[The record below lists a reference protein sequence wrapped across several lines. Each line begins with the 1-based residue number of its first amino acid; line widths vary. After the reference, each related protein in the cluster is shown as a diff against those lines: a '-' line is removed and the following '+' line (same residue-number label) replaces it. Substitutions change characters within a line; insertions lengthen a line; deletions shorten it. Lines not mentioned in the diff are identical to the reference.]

1 MNRKSRRRIAKS
13 RAIARALKKAGI
25 APLAP
30 REKKAARVH
39 QVAPGTFNK
48 KDSHKPT
55 EATLALA
62 RKLALKYRMPLADA
76 IKIVQGR
83 VRNKRGLSRG
93 PLFGNQHA
101 RRYVNG

>member
-1 MNRKSRRRIAKS
+1 MAK
-13 RAIARALKKAGI
+13 ALKKAGI

-30 REKKAARVH
+30 RQKKSARVH

-48 KDSHKPT
+48 KDSRKPT
-55 EATLALA
+55 EATLVLA
-62 RKLALKYRMPLADA
+62 RKVALKYRMPLAEA
-76 IKIVQGR
+76 IKVVQGK
-83 VRNKRGLSRG
+83 VRNKRGLPRG